1 MKKKL
6 FLMIAVLCCMLL
18 LVATLAACAD
28 KGDTG
33 ENPGGDVTENPGGD
47 NPGGENPDPGEI
59 EVFKMVS
66 FDMNG
71 GEGQIADMNFKV
83 GAVMAAL
90 PVPNRDG
97 YKFICWVDDISEEEY
112 TAESVMPNNDL
123 RLKAKWEKIISGYSD
138 DFVSFKPSSEGVKD
152 TSILDLYRNEVD
164 KFVYVE
170 ISSDDLGGVEN
181 VGKQNN
187 FTLRTLEGMQYA
199 VQPGYSW
206 TWYQGDFDTPNG
218 AQRFTLDYG
227 SNIQFVT
234 ISDSSGVVRQTY
246 LLDIYV
252 KHDYYVYLYKN
263 IFEQSPYNKVRVIEN
278 DCFDQDAA
286 IYESPKFEFDSRV
299 YYNETTGTY
308 EKFVYS
314 TVIKKDWN
322 LYQTYKPVTFEA
334 ELNEGTLD
342 NDLVI
347 TPYTQ
352 YFTLPSAQKNGF
364 DFIGWKL
371 ADDRFITNIQGYSG
385 TNYLSEENCPDKL
398 IADFEAKKN
407 YYTFDGTELKT
418 VKTVPT
424 VIYTDNTM
432 SEIFDIVYTPYN
444 TDCVLPTKV
453 PYDNNNIFKE
463 WSWYYKNSNGE
474 FSKYFSAYNF
484 NKKITEPLAL
494 VPTMESC
501 NDNVIPLNQ
510 TVTSSGYKTYKMYLP
525 VAQIYTL
532 KVTTTGNV
540 KFTTS
545 LQEGSTQGKHTYTV
559 TSSGSPTNI
568 SLRCYVYNYG
578 SQVTTFGY
586 VGLTVDSYSGTYS
599 FTLIG
604 DTAQSEGN
612 PVVTSDENTASVGEE
627 FTVQLSKPGYAFAG
641 WYKDGIEIS
650 DTEFLTMEEEEST
663 YTAEWIEC
671 PVTIEK
677 SINEAGTVSG
687 IPETTFVGQEIMV
700 TATSKPGYTWV
711 GWYNGE
717 TLLTGDLSY
726 TFNMPEQ
733 DITYTAKWIKVT
745 VNKSTSNAGSV
756 TALNSTYKV
765 GDSVTITATTNSGYT
780 WVGWFNGDTE
790 LTKEQSY
797 TFNMPA
803 ENLTYTAKWIKVT
816 VNKSTSNA
824 GSVTALNSTY
834 KVGDS
839 VTITATTNSGY
850 TWLGW
855 YNGEEEL
862 TKDASYTFT
871 MPSENV
877 QYTAKWAAYTV
888 TTRTED
894 SSAGSVTYMNAVKTR
909 AGDEVTITATPR
921 TGYTFVGWYEDDTL
935 ISTDLVYTFSMPAKS
950 IIYSAKW
957 TYYTLTTGLND
968 ADAGSISV
976 YTAQKISVGQ
986 SVTIEA
992 ETNNGYTF
1000 LGWYNGEILLSAD
1013 AIYTFDMPAEDIVYT
1028 ARWTAYS
1035 LTVEITEGGCLD
1047 TSYAVVS
1054 FNLNDGTGSV
1064 LSEQQ
1069 ITDSIGLVYPDFP
1082 TRSGY
1087 AFAGWYDNADCT
1099 GLPFDFSA
1107 TVYAD
1112 TMLYAR
1118 WIPYTGTGVV
1128 SINSQ
1133 TEVSVVSKSSSNKV
1147 YYAFVP
1153 LSDGTITLYTTGS
1166 LDTYGYLYDSNKKQL
1181 KTNDDDGDGN
1191 NFKITYNVTAGTLYY
1206 VSPCGYSS
1214 SGITTLHVAGAIPEA
1229 GGKFYGED
1237 IDWQAGHIAT
1247 AGTVIRFCVVTNSGY
1262 TFAGWYKDGELVSRD
1277 LDYNFTMLS
1286 ENVVLTAKWI
1296 ECPVTLEK
1304 NMDEAGSVSGLESP
1318 VVVGENVTITAS
1330 TNNGYTWLG
1339 WYAGDSLLTSEPS
1352 YTFAMP
1358 SENVQYTAKWA
1369 EYILTIQTE
1378 SGTVTGLTDATV
1390 SFDLNGGEGEIAP
1403 QSVTESNPLSYPEI
1417 PSREGYVFKG
1427 WYIDKECTV
1436 LYDFTQSLSYNITLY
1451 AGWHAMT
1458 DDNYYSRQVIN
1469 IVEDN
1474 NSSSNYLYFS
1484 TVETSQSKKVYTY
1497 FTALTGGEYTV
1508 YVKNS
1513 TQSNPNGV
1521 VLEIINSTKNST
1533 IQEKRVTSANYIG
1546 INFTADAGD
1555 VICISAY
1562 RYNTSFSSTFY
1573 IYVEGGTYPE
1583 AGGLPLNTSSLSVEA
1598 GQEITLKAAN
1608 DSGYTWLGWYN
1619 GSEKLSDD
1627 TTYTFNM
1634 PHQSITLTPK
1644 WAKYTLTI
1652 QSEEGGSVSYDGFVP
1667 DMYPITAGESVTII
1681 AETDSGYIWL
1691 GWFDGDVKVSDDA
1704 EFTFAMPNHSVCY
1717 TGKWTYYTVTTNS
1730 NYEDAG
1736 TYTIKENEKV
1746 TPGEKVVV
1754 SASTNSGF
1762 TWIGWFDGDKQLTD
1776 ELIYTFI
1783 MPETSVVYTAKWSKV
1798 SLEKNIVD
1806 AGTITGL
1813 DGNYVVGESVT
1824 IAVKTNDGYA
1834 WLGWYNG
1841 EEELSKDLSYT
1852 MTMSDSDLTI
1862 TAKWIKI
1869 TFESDDPDAGSVNPI
1884 TGNNKVGDEYT
1895 AVATTKPGYT
1905 FVGWY
1910 EDDRLLSEELQY
1922 TFSIPSNDVTYTAK
1936 WIKVNIEKNIENAGT
1951 VTSLTGTYLIGD
1963 EASVVATSES
1973 GYTWLGWYIGDEL
1986 ITTNFELNFE
1996 MPNNAVTYTAQWII
2010 CPVTVTLNDENAGTY
2025 SGLDGNVINS
2035 EVALKA
2041 QTNAGYTWVG
2051 WYTGDELLTDSLTY
2065 TFNITTE
2072 EIVLTAKWVK
2082 TSLSKNMPEAGEV
2095 TQLDSTYKVGDSVII
2110 TAQTNTGYTWVGWYE
2125 GDMLLTNEAEYSFEM
2140 TEENHIYTA
2149 KWIKIDLNVNN
2160 ALAGTVTG
2168 LSDAYKV
2175 GDNATVTA
2183 ASNSGYIWVGWY
2195 NGEELLTRAKE
2206 YTFSMPSESATY
2218 TASWIKITLNKNIS
2232 AGGTV
2237 SGLEGD
2243 DLSYGDNTV
2252 VTATSN
2258 LGYEWLGWYN
2268 GDELVSSSNEYSF
2281 IIGDNE
2287 MTLTAKWEVKPEMAM
2302 FVFSSSDSY
2311 CSITG
2316 VKEASSVTAVH
2327 IPSYVTDVSSS
2338 GFKNCHDIA
2347 TITAEAG
2354 NARYRAEGNCLIDSN
2369 YDRVVLGCKN
2379 SVIPTSSDVTSI
2391 GEAAFFARYGLI
2403 SIVIPKNII
2412 SMSASSPDVG
2422 QFAYCEDL
2430 TSVEWKVDLNLG
2442 LIPDH
2447 LPNIFMGCTELSR
2460 FTMTGSNSRYYT
2472 VDNCIMYRPTAW
2484 GQADNELI
2492 LAINPSSIPA
2502 AASVISSNAFVLC
2515 SEMTSLVVPDTV
2527 KKIEQGAFSGMSGLN
2542 EITVPFVGRDADA
2555 FTAGDRYSGPYLF
2568 GYVFGTK
2575 SYDDSTAVVQYGINQ
2590 DPAYKYTYY
2599 MPKGLTKVTLTNGM
2613 VENNGFNNWKNLK
2626 ELVGVVRLG
2635 HGALRNCTGITSID
2649 LSNCQSIDSLAL
2661 SGTSI
2666 TTVTVPK
2673 GCTVSSGAFEDCK
2686 QLKSVVWND
2695 DSIGDSMF
2703 KGCSA
2708 LQSVTLTN
2716 NLTWIGNSAFEDCK
2730 ALQSITLP
2738 DSLTRIGDSA
2748 FYGCSS
2754 LTSIVIPA
2762 NVTYVG
2768 GLAFGECSKLNSVTF
2783 KDTNNWVRSK
2793 YNSLTVSGAEYRE
2806 ITVND
2811 PSQNADNLTDI
2822 SNSTNGYWYTSGW
2835 GRTFWIKVQD

>member
-1 MKKKL
+1 
-6 FLMIAVLCCMLL
+6 
-18 LVATLAACAD
+18 
-28 KGDTG
+28 
-33 ENPGGDVTENPGGD
+33 
-47 NPGGENPDPGEI
+47 
-59 EVFKMVS
+59 
-66 FDMNG
+66 
-71 GEGQIADMNFKV
+71 
-83 GAVMAAL
+83 
-90 PVPNRDG
+90 
-97 YKFICWVDDISEEEY
+97 
-112 TAESVMPNNDL
+112 
-123 RLKAKWEKIISGYSD
+123 
-138 DFVSFKPSSEGVKD
+138 
-152 TSILDLYRNEVD
+152 
-164 KFVYVE
+164 
-170 ISSDDLGGVEN
+170 
-181 VGKQNN
+181 
-187 FTLRTLEGMQYA
+187 
-199 VQPGYSW
+199 
-206 TWYQGDFDTPNG
+206 
-218 AQRFTLDYG
+218 
-227 SNIQFVT
+227 
-234 ISDSSGVVRQTY
+234 
-246 LLDIYV
+246 
-252 KHDYYVYLYKN
+252 
-263 IFEQSPYNKVRVIEN
+263 
-278 DCFDQDAA
+278 
-286 IYESPKFEFDSRV
+286 
-299 YYNETTGTY
+299 
-308 EKFVYS
+308 
-314 TVIKKDWN
+314 
-322 LYQTYKPVTFEA
+322 
-334 ELNEGTLD
+334 
-342 NDLVI
+342 
-347 TPYTQ
+347 
-352 YFTLPSAQKNGF
+352 
-364 DFIGWKL
+364 
-371 ADDRFITNIQGYSG
+371 
-385 TNYLSEENCPDKL
+385 
-398 IADFEAKKN
+398 
-407 YYTFDGTELKT
+407 
-418 VKTVPT
+418 
-424 VIYTDNTM
+424 
-432 SEIFDIVYTPYN
+432 
-444 TDCVLPTKV
+444 
-453 PYDNNNIFKE
+453 
-463 WSWYYKNSNGE
+463 
-474 FSKYFSAYNF
+474 
-484 NKKITEPLAL
+484 
-494 VPTMESC
+494 
-501 NDNVIPLNQ
+501 
-510 TVTSSGYKTYKMYLP
+510 
-525 VAQIYTL
+525 
-532 KVTTTGNV
+532 
-540 KFTTS
+540 
-545 LQEGSTQGKHTYTV
+545 
-559 TSSGSPTNI
+559 
-568 SLRCYVYNYG
+568 
-578 SQVTTFGY
+578 
-586 VGLTVDSYSGTYS
+586 
-599 FTLIG
+599 
-604 DTAQSEGN
+604 
-612 PVVTSDENTASVGEE
+612 
-627 FTVQLSKPGYAFAG
+627 
-641 WYKDGIEIS
+641 
-650 DTEFLTMEEEEST
+650 
-663 YTAEWIEC
+663 
-671 PVTIEK
+671 
-677 SINEAGTVSG
+677 
-687 IPETTFVGQEIMV
+687 
-700 TATSKPGYTWV
+700 
-711 GWYNGE
+711 
-717 TLLTGDLSY
+717 
-726 TFNMPEQ
+726 
-733 DITYTAKWIKVT
+733 
-745 VNKSTSNAGSV
+745 
-756 TALNSTYKV
+756 
-765 GDSVTITATTNSGYT
+765 
-780 WVGWFNGDTE
+780 
-790 LTKEQSY
+790 
-797 TFNMPA
+797 MPA

-839 VTITATTNSGY
+839 VTITATTNRGY

-957 TYYTLTTGLND
+957 TYYTLTTELND
-968 ADAGSISV
+968 ADAGSISG

-1028 ARWTAYS
+1028 AKWTAYS
-1035 LTVEITEGGCLD
+1035 LTVETTEGGK
-1047 TSYAVVS
+1047 
-1054 FNLNDGTGSV
+1054 
-1064 LSEQQ
+1064 
-1069 ITDSIGLVYPDFP
+1069 
-1082 TRSGY
+1082 
-1087 AFAGWYDNADCT
+1087 
-1099 GLPFDFSA
+1099 
-1107 TVYAD
+1107 
-1112 TMLYAR
+1112 LY
-1118 WIPYTGTGVV
+1118 
-1128 SINSQ
+1128 
-1133 TEVSVVSKSSSNKV
+1133 
-1147 YYAFVP
+1147 
-1153 LSDGTITLYTTGS
+1153 
-1166 LDTYGYLYDSNKKQL
+1166 
-1181 KTNDDDGDGN
+1181 
-1191 NFKITYNVTAGTLYY
+1191 
-1206 VSPCGYSS
+1206 
-1214 SGITTLHVAGAIPEA
+1214 GA
-1229 GGKFYGED
+1229 D

-1262 TFAGWYKDGELVSRD
+1262 TFVGWYKDGELVSRD
-1277 LDYNFTMLS
+1277 LDYNFTMLP

-1474 NSSSNYLYFS
+1474 NSSRNYLYFS
-1484 TVETSQSKKVYTY
+1484 TVGTSQSKKVYTY

-1513 TQSNPNGV
+1513 TQLNHKGV
-1521 VLEIINSTKNST
+1521 DLEIINSTKNST

-1644 WAKYTLTI
+1644 WARYTLTI

-1691 GWFDGDVKVSDDA
+1691 GWFDGDVKVSDDT

-1746 TPGEKVVV
+1746 TPGEEVVV

-1798 SLEKNIVD
+1798 SLKKNIVD

-1824 IAVKTNDGYA
+1824 IAVETNDGYA

-1852 MTMSDSDLTI
+1852 LTMSDSDLTI

-1869 TFESDDPDAGSVNPI
+1869 TFESDNSDAGSVNPI

-1895 AVATTKPGYT
+1895 AVAITKPGYT

-2035 EVALKA
+2035 EVALTA

-2072 EIVLTAKWVK
+2072 ERVLTAKWVK

-2095 TQLDSTYKVGDSVII
+2095 TQLDSTYKVGDPVSI

-2140 TEENHIYTA
+2140 TGENHIYTA
-2149 KWIKIDLNVNN
+2149 KWIKINLTVNN
-2160 ALAGTVTG
+2160 SLAGTVTG

-2206 YTFSMPSESATY
+2206 YTFRMPSESATY

-2243 DLSYGDNTV
+2243 NLSYGDNTV

-2268 GDELVSSSNEYSF
+2268 GDELVSTLNAYSF
-2281 IIGDNE
+2281 AIGE
-2287 MTLTAKWEVKPEMAM
+2287 KAMTLTAKWEVKPEMAM

-2316 VKEASSVTAVH
+2316 VQEASSVTAVH

-2369 YDRVVLGCKN
+2369 YKRVVLGCKN

-2391 GEAAFFARYGLI
+2391 GEAAFFARYGLT

-2412 SMSASSPDVG
+2412 LMSASSPDEG

-2430 TSVEWKVDLNLG
+2430 TSVEWEVDLKLG
-2442 LIPDH
+2442 IAPDH
-2447 LPNIFMGCTELSR
+2447 LPNIFMGCTKLSR
-2460 FTMTGSNSRYYT
+2460 FAMTGSNSRYYT

-2484 GQADNELI
+2484 GQTDHELV

-2542 EITVPFVGRDADA
+2542 EITVPFVGRDADG
-2555 FTAGDRYSGPYLF
+2555 FTADDKYRGPYLF

-2575 SYDDSTAVVQYGINQ
+2575 SWSYDNSIAVVQYGMNQ
-2590 DPAYKYTYY
+2590 DPLYKYTYY
-2599 MPKGLTKVTLTNGM
+2599 MPKGLTKVTLTNGS
-2613 VENNGFNNWKNLK
+2613 VEDNGFNNWENLK

-2635 HGALRNCTGITSID
+2635 HSALRNCTGITSID
-2649 LSNCQSIDSLAL
+2649 LSNCKNIDSLAL

-2666 TTVTVPK
+2666 TTVTVPE
-2673 GCTVSSGAFEDCK
+2673 GCRVSGSAFEDCK
-2686 QLKSVVWND
+2686 QLKTVVWND
-2695 DSIGDSMF
+2695 NIIDDFMF

-2708 LQSVTLTN
+2708 LQSVTLTS
-2716 NLTWIGNSAFEDCK
+2716 NLTRIDNSAFENCK

-2738 DSLTRIGDSA
+2738 DSLTHIGEMA

-2768 GLAFGECSKLNSVTF
+2768 ALAFGECSKLKSVTF
-2783 KDTNNWVRSK
+2783 KDTNNWVRSH
-2793 YNSLTVSGAEYRE
+2793 YSNSLDGGYRE

-2822 SNSTNGYWYTSGW
+2822 SHSTNGYWYTSGW
-2835 GRTFWIKVQD
+2835 GRTFWMKVQV